1 MFKGEKFHD
10 FLITLHDMREGG
22 VGFSNLIS
30 TIVFFGSINFYN
42 IVLQYFN
49 EIGEVSKY
57 V

>member
-42 IVLQYFN
+42 IVLQYFY
-49 EIGEVSKY
+49 EIGEV
-57 V
+57 